1 MTKQLADYELEKW
14 LRSLKLD
21 SSGPAGA
28 CGQTYNQTYSQSY
41 GPTGSGSCIS
51 WQQRVQYAVGH
62 AINDYFTLLPA
73 VRLHTPI
80 QVLLNRRW
88 PRNQRDFPDPLF
100 YWQVYHRM
108 VSELTFITGTRIY
121 EYPLALYENWGTHVA
136 GLDLHLSIIFQAVW
150 QERGNPD
157 WVTVQKFLVEENESI
172 TQAFVHLVN
181 VFWHSAFGRPPGD
194 IEVYA
199 LMEGRR
205 QVIPGESLDLQESLD
220 YVWLLQEAWE
230 CGCCHRES
238 EEPGADINRT
248 GGGEPWRLGVS

>member
-41 GPTGSGSCIS
+41 GPTGGGSCIS

-150 QERGNPD
+150 QE
-157 WVTVQKFLVEENESI
+157 
-172 TQAFVHLVN
+172 
-181 VFWHSAFGRPPGD
+181 
-194 IEVYA
+194 
-199 LMEGRR
+199 
-205 QVIPGESLDLQESLD
+205 
-220 YVWLLQEAWE
+220 
-230 CGCCHRES
+230 
-238 EEPGADINRT
+238 
-248 GGGEPWRLGVS
+248 GGEPGSGDRAEVPRGGE